1 MAITFVEST
10 KTFYLDGKN
19 ITYAFAVNEYG
30 FLEHLYYGKRIAH
43 DNLFHT
49 RGYGTTDCEASI
61 PGETTGHPFS
71 RYAAEITFHGSSDYR
86 EPTVQV
92 QNANGDRLSTLLY
105 KDSEILP
112 AKPKMQGMP
121 SMHDGET
128 LVVHLFDAVSNFGA
142 DLYYTVYDDCDV
154 IARRV
159 VYKNGA
165 DTPATLRRA
174 YSFALS
180 LPGNEYDAITLHGG
194 WASERQIERVPL
206 HYGVHSIDS
215 KRTTSSACL
224 NPFMAIAG
232 RETTE
237 TSGEA
242 FGISLIYSSSYVL
255 KAEGTSRG
263 ETLLTGGINDFDFAW
278 KLSPGEEFETPEV
291 VIAFSDNG
299 IGGMS
304 RVLHDAFRLHL
315 INERFVNMPRP
326 VVLNSWEAT
335 YFDFNNERLMAIV
348 DEMKGT
354 GIDTFVLDD
363 GWFGARVDDHAG
375 LGDWYVNENKLEG
388 GLSTII
394 SHVNS
399 LGMKFGLWFEPEMVN
414 ENSDL
419 FRAHPDYAIGA
430 PGRTPSYSRN
440 QRVLDLT
447 RKDVRDY
454 IVKSVNHVL
463 ATNNIEYVKWDY
475 NRNITESCS
484 ACLPPERQTEF
495 AHRYA
500 LGLYDLCER
509 IVNAN
514 PHVFFEGCSG
524 GGARFDP
531 GILAY
536 FPQIWTSDC
545 TDAEERTKIQYG
557 TSIAYPLSAMSCH
570 VSIVPNHQT
579 ARTTPLKTRAE
590 IAHLGATGYELDT
603 TKLSSEEKKGI
614 KAQVDEYRASED
626 LLLFGDLYR
635 LDNPFVSDCF
645 TFMTVA
651 KDKTRAKLTT
661 YRRLYPMNRPTK
673 RIRLAGLDPAKKY
686 VIRELSL
693 EAYGST
699 LMNVGF
705 LPYYGQGDF
714 LSAVYHIDEVK

>member
-1 MAITFVEST
+1 MAITFTEST
-10 KTFYLDGKN
+10 RTFYLDGKST
-19 ITYAFAVNEYG
+19 TYAFGVNEIGY
-30 FLEHLYYGKRIAH
+30 LEHLYYGKKIAH
-43 DNLFHT
+43 DPLFYT
-49 RGYGTTDCEASI
+49 RGYGTTDCEATV
-61 PGETTGHPFS
+61 PGEKTGHSFS
-71 RYAAEITFHGSSDYR
+71 RYASEITFHGSSDYR

-92 QNANGDRLSTLLY
+92 HNANGNRLSTLLY
-105 KDSEILP
+105 KNSEILP
-112 AKPKMQGMP
+112 VKPAMRGMP
-121 SMHDGET
+121 SMRGGET
-128 LVVHLFDAVSNFGA
+128 LVVHLLDDVSGFAA

-154 IARRV
+154 IARRI
-159 VYKNGA
+159 VYKNGSEKA
-165 DTPATLRRA
+165 LTLRRA

-180 LPGNEYDAITLHGG
+180 LPGNAYDVLSLHGG
-194 WASERQIERVPL
+194 WASERQIERAPL

-215 KRTTSSACL
+215 KRTSSSASL
-224 NPFMAIAG
+224 NPFLALLE

-237 TSGEA
+237 SNGRA

-255 KAEGTSRG
+255 KAEETARG
-263 ETLLTGGINDFDFAW
+263 ETLVTGGINDFDFSWRMEA
-278 KLSPGEEFETPEV
+278 GEEFETPEV
-291 VIAFSDNG
+291 VIAFSENG

-304 RVLHDAFRLHL
+304 RELHDAFRLHL
-315 INERFVNMPRP
+315 INERYVNSPRP
-326 VVLNSWEAT
+326 IVLNSWEAT
-335 YFDFNNERLMAIV
+335 YFDFNNERLMAIAN
-348 DEMKGT
+348 EMKGT

-363 GWFGARVDDHAG
+363 GWFSTRTDDTSG
-375 LGDWYVNENKLEG
+375 LGDWYTNEKKLVG
-388 GLSTII
+388 GLDTII
-394 SHVNS
+394 RHVNG

-454 IVKSVNHVL
+454 IVESVNRVL
-463 ATNNIEYVKWDY
+463 KAHNIEYVKWDY
-475 NRNITESCS
+475 NRNVTESCS
-484 ACLPPERQTEF
+484 TTLPPERQTEF

-514 PHVFFEGCSG
+514 PTVFFEGCSG

-579 ARTTPLKTRAE
+579 ARTTPMKTRAE

-603 TKLSSEEKKGI
+603 TKLSPEEKQGI
-614 KAQVDEYRASED
+614 KAQVDEFRASED
-626 LLLFGDLYR
+626 LILFGDLYR

-645 TFMTVA
+645 TFLVVS
-651 KDKTRAKLTT
+651 KDKTKAKLTT
-661 YRRLYPMNRPTK
+661 YRRLFPMNRPTK
-673 RIRLAGLDPAKKY
+673 RICLQGLDPEKKY
-686 VIRELSL
+686 RILENSL
-693 EAYGST
+693 EAFGST

-705 LPYYGQGDF
+705 LPSYGQGDF
-714 LSAVYHIDEVK
+714 LSSVYHIEEIG